1 MRTSIGATLAIVLAC
16 GCTDLSST
24 PTDPGTGS
32 AAFVVAGNSG
42 CYTVNFR
49 TALSP
54 TAFPTFTGPV
64 TGDLQ
69 GTIELTFDLP
79 FVVNG
84 KKAFGSGPV
93 TWNITGGIVPG
104 VPFTFRT
111 ASSALTLFL
120 NDNDPLLLETH
131 GTEKAL
137 DGVRLA
143 NFTSHGVTDISGAQ
157 VTVLDYRG
165 VICP

>member
-1 MRTSIGATLAIVLAC
+1 MRTALGATLAIVMLC
-16 GCTDLSST
+16 GCTDSVQA
-24 PTDPGTGS
+24 PTDPTSG
-32 AAFVVAGNSG
+32 APEFVVAGNSG
-42 CYTVNFR
+42 CYTVEFS

-79 FVVNG
+79 FVING
-84 KKAFGSGPV
+84 KKAYGSGPV
-93 TWNITGGIVPG
+93 IWNITGGIVPG

-111 ASSALTLFL
+111 VTSALTLFL

-137 DGVRLA
+137 DGVRKA
-143 NFTSHGVTDISGAQ
+143 NFNSHGVTDISGPQ